1 MTMLHRETG
10 FAHFSCRPEG
20 GSVHHQ
26 RPDLVLPSPVSCL
39 GKHSRRDTLL
49 SIPPLI
55 YASNIFQSGSRGV
68 AYADELAG
76 SEEIYSLP
84 NYAAK
89 GPLEGIRLPRLAH
102 TCTTCNAP
110 ADRCRIRINA
120 WVPKGGSHIGLYGRF
135 PLAVISPGFLITADQ
150 YSSYA
155 RRLAEWGYVAVVYDF
170 VQQAL
175 DPSSDLAC
183 VDLLEELLTWCGN
196 LNNPIGSLCDSNNI
210 LLIGHSR
217 GAKISSLVA
226 SKDPRVKALYL
237 IDPVDVTVYTPLS
250 PEFPS
255 AASALESSS
264 LNQQLPVAIVGSGS
278 GSDCAPSESS
288 YNVFY
293 KAARGPTW
301 QGIVQSAGHLQFL
314 DARSSTAMG
323 LVCQASA
330 NVTDG
335 QVEDVARAMMIAWAE
350 SMIERSNNNDVSEMD
365 RIQKILMC
373 NDDGQVRA
381 LSVAGNRSR
390 ENVRRA
396 IDNTE
401 HGFSSISID
410 FVSKNLNQT

>member
-1 MTMLHRETG
+1 MNLLHRETG
-10 FAHFSCRPEG
+10 FVDFCRRLEV
-20 GSVHHQ
+20 GSVYHH
-26 RPDLVLPSPVSCL
+26 RPNLLLLNPVSCL

-55 YASNIFQSGSRGV
+55 YSANVFQAGGRGV
-68 AYADELAG
+68 AYADEVAG
-76 SEEIYSLP
+76 HEEIYSLP
-84 NYAAK
+84 NYAEK

-135 PLAVISPGFLITADQ
+135 PLAVISTGFLITADQ

-196 LNNPIGSLCDSNNI
+196 LNNPIGSLCDSSNI
-210 LLIGHSR
+210 MLIGHSR

-250 PEFPS
+250 PDFPS

-264 LNQQLPVAIVGSGS
+264 INQQLPVAIVGSGS
-278 GSDCAPSESS
+278 GSDCAPSDSS

-293 KAARGPTW
+293 KAIRGPTW
-301 QGIVQSAGHLQFL
+301 QGVVKSAGHLQFL

-335 QVEDVARAMMIAWAE
+335 QVEDVAHAMMIAWAE
-350 SMIERSNNNDVSEMD
+350 SMMERSNESDVSAKD
-365 RIQKILMC
+365 RIQKVLMC
-373 NDDGQVRA
+373 NDEGQVRA
-381 LSVAGNRSR
+381 FSVAGNGSR
-390 ENVRRA
+390 RNVRQA
-396 IDNTE
+396 IDTTE
-401 HGFSSISID
+401 QNFSSIPVE
-410 FVSKNLNQT
+410 FMSKNLN